1 MTGLVILCIS
11 RGCNYELS
19 FAIRFLENGTKNFS
33 FPPHTSL
40 FRLFQERS
48 IETQIENL

>member
-11 RGCNYELS
+11 KGCDYELS
-19 FAIRFLENGTKNFS
+19 FAIRFLENRTTNISFS
-33 FPPHTSL
+33 PHTSL

-48 IETQIENL
+48 IDTQTENL